1 MSNELD
7 TDVVDSVAE
16 CDSDSSKLPQEQV
29 EVQAHQFSARCPI
42 TGKFLPGNRSGGRPK
57 GSKDKLNTMV
67 INTLEDLW
75 KSRGE
80 DMMQQLVA
88 EKPEVVMAMIS
99 RMIPQALAAE
109 AITGVDS
116 TENTQGNQEV
126 RITLINQVKDD
137 VAITHNDIPNAIEGE
152 LLDPIH

>member
-1 MSNELD
+1 MSDELD
-7 TDVVDSVAE
+7 ADLVDSVAE
-16 CDSDSSKLPQEQV
+16 CNENSSKLPQEQV
-29 EVQAHQFSARCPI
+29 EVQEHSFSARCPI
-42 TGKFLPGNRSGGRPK
+42 TGKFLPGNRTGGRPK

-67 INTLEDLW
+67 ISTLEELW
-75 KSRGE
+75 KDRGE
-80 DMMQQLVA
+80 DMLQQLVA

-116 TENTQGNQEV
+116 TENSQGNQEV

-137 VAITHNDIPNAIEGE
+137 AALTHNDIPKLVEGE
-152 LLDPIH
+152 IVDPIH

>member
-1 MSNELD
+1 MSQE
-7 TDVVDSVAE
+7 DVTESVAE
-16 CDSDSSKLPQEQV
+16 CDDDDSKLPQEQV

-42 TGKFLPGNRSGGRPK
+42 TGKFLPGNRTGGRPK

-75 KSRGE
+75 KQRGE
-80 DMMQQLVA
+80 DMLDQLVA

-109 AITGVDS
+109 AITGIDS

-126 RITLINQVKDD
+126 RITLVNQAADTT
-137 VAITHNDIPNAIEGE
+137 AITHNDIPKLVEGE
-152 LLDPIH
+152 VIPADTTH

>member
-1 MSNELD
+1 
-7 TDVVDSVAE
+7 
-16 CDSDSSKLPQEQV
+16 
-29 EVQAHQFSARCPI
+29 
-42 TGKFLPGNRSGGRPK
+42 
-57 GSKDKLNTMV
+57 MV

-80 DMMQQLVA
+80 DMLQQLVA

-137 VAITHNDIPNAIEGE
+137 VALTHNDIPNAVEGE

>member
-1 MSNELD
+1 MIDEHDDSTEALPLD
-7 TDVVDSVAE
+7 I
-16 CDSDSSKLPQEQV
+16 PQEQV
-29 EVQAHQFSARCPI
+29 EVQAHQFSARCPV
-42 TGKFLPGNRSGGRPK
+42 TGKFLPGNRTGGRPK

-75 KSRGE
+75 KARGE
-80 DMMQQLVA
+80 DMLDQLVA

-109 AITGVDS
+109 AITGIDS

-126 RITLINQVKDD
+126 RITLVNQVRDD
-137 VAITHNDIPNAIEGE
+137 ALPHHDVPRLVEGE
-152 LLDPIH
+152 VVDENDSHIVSH